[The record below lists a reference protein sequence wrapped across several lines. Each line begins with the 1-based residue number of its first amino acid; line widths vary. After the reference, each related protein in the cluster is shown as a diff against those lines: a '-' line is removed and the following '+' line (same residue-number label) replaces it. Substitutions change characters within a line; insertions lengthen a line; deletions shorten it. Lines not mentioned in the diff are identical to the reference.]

1 MLLPGVDD
9 KAPGFDPEDDANYLY
24 LPIEGDDSRRFFI
37 FLSATKGCDMIKQWE
52 ERDPE
57 EEVDENEE
65 EQFYSQVMYNKM
77 PKEESCQDALP
88 LNNGL

>member
-37 FLSATKGCDMIKQWE
+37 FLSAKKGCDMIKQW
-52 ERDPE
+52 
-57 EEVDENEE
+57 
-65 EQFYSQVMYNKM
+65 
-77 PKEESCQDALP
+77 
-88 LNNGL
+88 

>member
-37 FLSATKGCDMIKQWE
+37 FLSAKKGCDMIK
-52 ERDPE
+52 
-57 EEVDENEE
+57 
-65 EQFYSQVMYNKM
+65 QVMYNKM